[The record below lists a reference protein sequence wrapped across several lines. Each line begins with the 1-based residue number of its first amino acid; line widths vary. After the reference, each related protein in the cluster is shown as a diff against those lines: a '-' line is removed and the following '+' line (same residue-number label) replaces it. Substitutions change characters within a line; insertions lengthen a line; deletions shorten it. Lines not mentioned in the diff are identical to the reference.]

1 MSDVTITVQGEH
13 ETWFEAERATLDL
26 AIAFDGGDRE
36 EVLRR
41 ASDAAAR
48 VSARLEPLHASG
60 AVTRWSSDRVHV
72 SAQRPWNN
80 EGRQLPLVH
89 AANVAVQ
96 ARFRDRD
103 ALAAVVNDLAD
114 LDGVQIT
121 GITWDLSGETRRAA
135 LAEAQTA
142 AVRAAVAKG
151 EIYAR
156 AAGLSAVAPLAI
168 ADPGML
174 ADGGATGGGGV
185 FPGAAAPKMMRAA
198 ADSAGGAAGFDLVPE
213 RIRIVAQVDVRLSAS

>member
-13 ETWFEAERATLDL
+13 ETWFEAERATLEI
-26 AIAFDGGDRE
+26 AISFDGPRRD

-41 ASDAAAR
+41 ATELADRVAATI
-48 VSARLEPLHASG
+48 EPLHASG
-60 AVTRWSSDRVHV
+60 AVTRWSADRVNV

-80 EGRQLPLVH
+80 QGKQLPLVH
-89 AANVAVQ
+89 AANVGVQ

-103 ALAAVVNDLAD
+103 ALTSVVNALAD
-114 LDGVQIT
+114 VEGVQIS
-121 GITWDLSGETRRAA
+121 GISWDLSGETRRAA

-156 AAGLSAVAPLAI
+156 AAGLSTVVPVAI
-168 ADPGML
+168 ADAGML
-174 ADGGATGGGGV
+174 AAGGATGAGGV
-185 FPGAAAPKMMRAA
+185 FPGGAVPRMARAV

>member
-1 MSDVTITVQGEH
+1 MTDVEITVQGEH
-13 ETWFEAERATLDL
+13 ETWFEAERATLDVT
-26 AIAFDGGDRE
+26 ISVDGPRRE
-36 EVLRR
+36 EVLER
-41 ASDAAAR
+41 ASALADR
-48 VSARLEPLHASG
+48 VTSAIAPLRDGG

-89 AANVAVQ
+89 AASVAVQ

-103 ALAAVVNDLAD
+103 ALAAVVNEIAD

-121 GITWDLSGETRRAA
+121 GIAWDLSGETRRAA

-156 AAGLSAVAPLAI
+156 AAGLSSVVPIAI
-168 ADPGML
+168 ADPGL
-174 ADGGATGGGGV
+174 LGAGGASGGGGV
-185 FPGAAAPKMMRAA
+185 LPSAAAPKMMRAS
-198 ADSAGGAAGFDLVPE
+198 ADSSARGAGFDLVPE
-213 RIRIVAQVDVRLSAS
+213 RIRIVAQVDVRLRAS